1 MTEHP
6 GSFLSQDNSP
16 PMDHILKHTHTHTH
30 TQGWIHVTMRR
41 LSLSPPFSLT
51 HGLQHFLPARHEILK
66 PSPTVSHGDLL
77 QEVSHSSVILPLLF
91 HPSASRVIHSPV
103 SILRIKVEAHSSI
116 QAKVPGSTVCLSSSQ
131 RHVILACRV
140 RGSAPTM
147 GKKELSLW
155 A

>member
-1 MTEHP
+1 
-6 GSFLSQDNSP
+6 
-16 PMDHILKHTHTHTH
+16 
-30 TQGWIHVTMRR
+30 MRR

-140 RGSAPTM
+140 RGSAPPWERKSSAFGLDRFFAPPGST
-147 GKKELSLW
+147 SLGP
-155 A
+155 ANVALCSPQRPLLPLDY